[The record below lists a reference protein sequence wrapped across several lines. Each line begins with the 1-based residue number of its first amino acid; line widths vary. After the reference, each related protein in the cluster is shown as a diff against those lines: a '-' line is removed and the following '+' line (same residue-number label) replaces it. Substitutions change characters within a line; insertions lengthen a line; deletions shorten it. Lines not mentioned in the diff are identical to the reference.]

1 MRLAL
6 IIWIGIHAI
15 IHLFGFFKSFGIF
28 EFSAISQ
35 PISKTLGLLWLLGFV
50 LFAIT
55 VVLLIA
61 QSNYWF
67 IMGMMGVIISQFV
80 IINHWSDAKFGT
92 IANLFISMA
101 IIVAYSNF
109 SFKST
114 IKKERIALFKNLEP
128 TKDDMV
134 TKEALVNLPPVV
146 QKWLTHSGV
155 IGKPYIS
162 SVHLVQELKLKM
174 KPEQA
179 VWYTGRAE
187 QYITVEPPGFNWSI
201 TTQMNPVLKV
211 AGRDKFENGKG
222 EMTIKL
228 LSLIPVAQAKNDKK
242 LNQAALQ
249 RYLAEIVWLPSA
261 SLSSYIKWE
270 SIDSHS
276 ARATMAYK
284 GTIGSGEFYFDEN
297 GDFIKFVAMRYQDSK
312 ASEAT
317 RWTVVA
323 TKTEERNGIKIP
335 VECEASWA
343 LKEGEWTWLK
353 LEITDIQ
360 YHVTEISND

>member
-179 VWYTGRAE
+179 AWYTGRAE

-201 TTQMNPVLKV
+201 TT
-211 AGRDKFENGKG
+211 
-222 EMTIKL
+222 
-228 LSLIPVAQAKNDKK
+228 
-242 LNQAALQ
+242 
-249 RYLAEIVWLPSA
+249 
-261 SLSSYIKWE
+261 
-270 SIDSHS
+270 
-276 ARATMAYK
+276 
-284 GTIGSGEFYFDEN
+284 
-297 GDFIKFVAMRYQDSK
+297 
-312 ASEAT
+312 
-317 RWTVVA
+317 
-323 TKTEERNGIKIP
+323 
-335 VECEASWA
+335 
-343 LKEGEWTWLK
+343 
-353 LEITDIQ
+353 
-360 YHVTEISND
+360 